1 MAARRI
7 ARILGVSFDESPP
20 VWMIRG
26 AEGTWGEGVQGR
38 GSSAPCPPWWSGCG
52 MFREQIADGH
62 RLVAGWAEAAHA
74 DAPAE
79 LPAVAAI
86 LITEVPV
93 LALWALIHGRLA
105 RSVRWYGW
113 KRSRMS
119 TPPGSLTVSCT
130 AKALATGGWEPAS
143 AHSACDRYAIVTQR
157 PLRHGRPRRRSRD
170 RRALARYK
178 SGSWCRAE
186 RG

>member
-26 AEGTWGEGVQGR
+26 AEGTWGEGVRVR
-38 GSSAPCPPWWSGCG
+38 GSSAPFPPWWSGCG

-105 RSVRWYGW
+105 RCVRWYGW

-119 TPPGSLTVSCT
+119 TPPGSLTVSWR
-130 AKALATGGWEPAS
+130 AKALTPNRLERSATQRA
-143 AHSACDRYAIVTQR
+143 ADRLAIVTQR
-157 PLRHGRPRRRSRD
+157 RLRRHGQPRWRGDRVAARPCQPS
-170 RRALARYK
+170 L
-178 SGSWCRAE
+178 GPI
-186 RG
+186 

>member
-119 TPPGSLTVSCT
+119 TPPGSLTVSWR
-130 AKALATGGWEPAS
+130 AKALTPNRLERGATQRA
-143 AHSACDRYAIVTQR
+143 ADRLTIVTQR
-157 PLRHGRPRRRSRD
+157 RLRRHGQPPGRADREATRPCQPS
-170 RRALARYK
+170 L
-178 SGSWCRAE
+178 GPI
-186 RG
+186 